1 MIFSIEKKSPER
13 IAAKSPDGSCL
24 TYGELCEFSEKL
36 KLHLQSR
43 RLVFCFCE
51 NELGALAGYIGAV
64 NCGAVPLLLDAKL
77 KKEQLIELFQSYRP
91 EYIWARDIQEAEGF
105 ISGKMLTDSKE
116 YGLFQSIYFE
126 KEEKELH
133 KSLGLLLATS
143 GSTGSPKLVRLSLEN
158 LESNARAICQYLSI
172 DEKEKPIS
180 SLPMQYTY
188 GLSVI
193 NSHLLAGACILMT
206 KSSCVQTEFWEFF
219 QKEEASSMAGVP
231 YTYKIL
237 KRLRIFQKEI
247 PSLHYMTQAGGRLP
261 EELQEEIGSWAQRY
275 GIKFYV
281 MYGQTEAT
289 ARMAYLPPEMCLK
302 KPGSIG
308 IAIPGGEFFLLNE
321 KKEKITKPGTEG
333 ELIYRGENVSLG
345 YAKNREDLCLGDV
358 NQGILFTGDLAKM
371 DEEGYF
377 YITGRKK
384 RFAKMYGIR
393 VSLDECEKILKK
405 EYPDADLACSGK
417 DDNIQIFITK
427 SEAAREAALFLADR
441 LKLNFKGVSGI
452 YIEKIPRNSSGK
464 VLYSKLQQ

>member
-36 KLHLQSR
+36 KLHLQNR

-77 KKEQLIELFQSYRP
+77 KKEQLTELFQSYRP
-91 EYIWARDIQEAEGF
+91 EYIWVRDIQEAEDF
-105 ISGKMLTDSKE
+105 ISGKMLTGCKE

-126 KEEKELH
+126 KKEKELH

-158 LESNARAICQYLSI
+158 LESNARAICQYLFI
-172 DEKEKPIS
+172 DEKEKPIT

-219 QKEEASSMAGVP
+219 QKEKASSMAGVP

-237 KRLRIFQKEI
+237 KRLKMFQKEI
-247 PSLHYMTQAGGRLP
+247 PSLHYMTQAGGRLS
-261 EELQEEIGSWAQRY
+261 EELQEEIGSWAQGY

-345 YAKNREDLCLGDV
+345 YARKREDLCLGDE
-358 NQGILFTGDLAKM
+358 NHGELFTGDLAKM

-384 RFAKMYGIR
+384 RFVKMYGIR

-427 SEAAREAALFLADR
+427 NEAAREAALFLADR
-441 LKLNFKGVSGI
+441 LKLNFKGISEI